1 MVCKR
6 FQADGMR
13 LLDGELGAGE
23 KEEYE
28 DHVRGCEDCRRELR
42 EIGRIVEL
50 TNDLK
55 LRAPDEEFWAG
66 YWDSLFRRMER
77 GTGFFLM
84 IAGILAVSA
93 FALFKAVTSPQFL
106 TFQGIAVAIILLGVI
121 VVFLSVVRERYY
133 ESKSDPYKGVEQ

>member
-13 LLDGELGAGE
+13 LLDGELGEAE

-28 DHVRGCEDCRRELR
+28 DHVKGCEDCRHELK

-55 LRAPDEEFWAG
+55 LRAPDEEFWAR

-77 GTGFFLM
+77 GTGFVLL
-84 IAGILAVSA
+84 IVGVLALTV
-93 FALFKAVTSPQFL
+93 FALFKAVRSPQFL
-106 TFQGIAVAIILLGVI
+106 TFQGIAIAVILLGVI
-121 VVFLSVVRERYY
+121 VVFLSVVRERYH

>member
-13 LLDGELGAGE
+13 LLDGELGEGE

-28 DHVRGCEDCRRELR
+28 DHVKGCEDCRQELK

-55 LRAPDEEFWAG
+55 LRAPDEEFWAR

-77 GTGFFLM
+77 GTGFVLL
-84 IAGILAVSA
+84 IAGILALAV
-93 FALFKAVTSPQFL
+93 FALFRAVRSPQFL
-106 TFQGIAVAIILLGVI
+106 TFQGIAVAVILLGVI
-121 VVFLSVVRERYY
+121 VVFLSVVRERYH
-133 ESKSDPYKGVEQ
+133 ESKRDPYKGVEQ